1 MLNSVSEHEHIC
13 YPMRQPSGSRR
24 WKKHDDDDDDDGNDD
39 NATDD
44 DDCDGDGDGD
54 DELLS

>member
-1 MLNSVSEHEHIC
+1 MLNSVSEHEHIG

-24 WKKHDDDDDDDGNDD
+24 WKKHDDDDDDGNDD
-39 NATDD
+39 NDTDD
-44 DDCDGDGDGD
+44 DDCDGDD